1 MVAMTT
7 GLRVA
12 LLTAIWIVGGCSA
25 AGSSNGPGSLRP
37 SSSGPSAI
45 PDETAGPSS
54 SPGAIDL
61 PASVVDPI
69 VAEISRISGVPVA
82 EVTIISGEAVTFPDG
97 SLGCPVPGMAYTQVV
112 TDGYKIVADAGGTT
126 YDYRGTGSS
135 FRRCLNAKA
144 QPSPS

>member
-1 MVAMTT
+1 MTP
-7 GLRVA
+7 GLRAA
-12 LLTAIWIVGGCSA
+12 LLAAIWIVGGCSA

-37 SSSGPSAI
+37 SSPGPSMI
-45 PDETAGPSS
+45 PEESAGPSS

-61 PASVVDPI
+61 SASVVDPV

-82 EVTIISGEAVTFPDG
+82 EVTIISAEAVIFPDG
-97 SLGCPVPGMAYTQVV
+97 SLGCPVPGMAYTQMM
-112 TDGYKIVADAGGTT
+112 TDGYTIVADAGETT

-135 FRRCLNAKA
+135 FRRCLNAKV